1 MKYLFICLIILAFA
15 SCSSSSSGDTEPE
28 VPVEEVLSLKGK
40 SFVNVSKDLNYTN
53 IDENYNEA
61 QELISLINSN
71 SRIKNHVKS
80 IEVDSSDAKVS
91 KFYYTVDKY
100 VLEFIDNK
108 NCKLTETL
116 DYVSTLY
123 NAIKYK
129 TYIQF
134 DMNYYSL
141 STPSYTESI
150 SATKLVIGNKIYE
163 LYGYG
168 YYNTAY
174 KIDETTSSESVTNER
189 TVVTNYRYEIN
200 DKNVYFYDSDGTLC
214 LTAAIG
220 ESSITMSDGMI
231 FKSE

>member
-40 SFVNVSKDLNYTN
+40 SFVNIKKNVHYTDV
-53 IDENYNEA
+53 DENYQKA
-61 QELISLINSN
+61 QELISLIDSN
-71 SRIKNHVKS
+71 LSLKNRVKS
-80 IEVDSSDAKVS
+80 IEVDSSNVKVS
-91 KFYYTVDKY
+91 KYYDTVDKY
-100 VLEFIDNK
+100 VLEFIDNE

-116 DYVSTLY
+116 DYISTLY
-123 NAIKYK
+123 DAIEYK

-134 DMNYYSL
+134 DMNAYSI
-141 STPSYTESI
+141 SSPSYTESL
-150 SATKLVIGNKIYE
+150 SATMLIVGDKRYE
-163 LYGYG
+163 LFGYG

-174 KIDETTSSESVTNER
+174 KIDETMSSERVTNER

-220 ESSITMSDGMI
+220 ESSITMSDGVI
-231 FKSE
+231 FKPE

>member
-1 MKYLFICLIILAFA
+1 MKYLLICLIILAFA
-15 SCSSSSSGDTEPE
+15 SCSSSSSDNTEPE
-28 VPVEEVLSLKGK
+28 VPVEEVISLKGK
-40 SFVNVSKDLNYTN
+40 SFINISKDLNYTD
-53 IDENYNEA
+53 IDEDYKEA

-71 SRIKNHVKS
+71 SMMKRCVKS

-91 KFYYTVDKY
+91 KFYYTVDKQII
-100 VLEFIDNK
+100 EFTDNE
-108 NCKLTETL
+108 NCKLTEML
-116 DYVSTLY
+116 DYVSTVY
-123 NAIKYK
+123 NAIRYK

-134 DMNYYSL
+134 YMNDYSL

-150 SATKLVIGNKIYE
+150 SVTRLVIGDKRYE

-174 KIDETTSSESVTNER
+174 KIDETTSSERVTNER

-200 DKNVYFYDSDGTLC
+200 DKNVYFYDSDGILC

-231 FKSE
+231 FKPE

>member
-1 MKYLFICLIILAFA
+1 MKYLFICLTILALA
-15 SCSSSSSGDTEPE
+15 SCSSSSSDNTEPE
-28 VPVEEVLSLKGK
+28 VPVEEVILLKGK
-40 SFVNVSKDLNYTN
+40 SFINISKDLNYTD
-53 IDENYNEA
+53 IDEDYKEA

-71 SRIKNHVKS
+71 SMMKRCVKS
-80 IEVDSSDAKVS
+80 IEVDSSDTKVS
-91 KFYYTVDKY
+91 KFYYTVDKQII
-100 VLEFIDNK
+100 EFTDNEK
-108 NCKLTETL
+108 CKLTETL
-116 DYVSTLY
+116 DYVSTVY
-123 NAIKYK
+123 NAVRYK

-134 DMNYYSL
+134 YMNDYSL

-150 SATKLVIGNKIYE
+150 SVTRLVIGDKRYE

-174 KIDETTSSESVTNER
+174 KIDETMSSERVTNER

-200 DKNVYFYDSDGTLC
+200 DKNVYFYDSDGILC

-220 ESSITMSDGMI
+220 ESSITTSDGMI

>member
-1 MKYLFICLIILAFA
+1 
-15 SCSSSSSGDTEPE
+15 
-28 VPVEEVLSLKGK
+28 
-40 SFVNVSKDLNYTN
+40 
-53 IDENYNEA
+53 
-61 QELISLINSN
+61 
-71 SRIKNHVKS
+71 
-80 IEVDSSDAKVS
+80 
-91 KFYYTVDKY
+91 
-100 VLEFIDNK
+100 
-108 NCKLTETL
+108 
-116 DYVSTLY
+116 
-123 NAIKYK
+123 
-129 TYIQF
+129 
-134 DMNYYSL
+134 MNYYSL

-150 SATKLVIGNKIYE
+150 SATKLVIGDKIYE

-200 DKNVYFYDSDGTLC
+200 DKNVYFYDSDGKLC

>member
-1 MKYLFICLIILAFA
+1 MKYIFISLIILAFA
-15 SCSSSSSGDTEPE
+15 SCSSSSSDNTESE
-28 VPVEEVLSLKGK
+28 VPIEEALSLKGK
-40 SFVNVSKDLNYTN
+40 SFVNISKNLHFTD
-53 IDENYNEA
+53 IDENYKEA

-123 NAIKYK
+123 NAIEYK

-134 DMNYYSL
+134 DMNAYTIS
-141 STPSYTESI
+141 SPSYTELL
-150 SATKLVIGNKIYE
+150 SATMLIIGDKRYE

-214 LTAAIG
+214 LTAAID
-220 ESSITMSDGMI
+220 ESIITMSDGMI

>member
-1 MKYLFICLIILAFA
+1 MKYLFICLIILALA
-15 SCSSSSSGDTEPE
+15 GCSSSSSDNTESE

-40 SFVNVSKDLNYTN
+40 SFVNVSKDLNYTD
-53 IDENYNEA
+53 IDENYKEA

-80 IEVDSSDAKVS
+80 MEVDSSDAKVS

-150 SATKLVIGNKIYE
+150 SATKLVIGNKI
-163 LYGYG
+163 
-168 YYNTAY
+168 
-174 KIDETTSSESVTNER
+174 
-189 TVVTNYRYEIN
+189 
-200 DKNVYFYDSDGTLC
+200 
-214 LTAAIG
+214 
-220 ESSITMSDGMI
+220 
-231 FKSE
+231 